1 MRQEILSGVE
11 RRRRWS
17 VEEKLRVVSQAAVEG
32 RLLADIA
39 RQNDITRSQI
49 YQWRNELRR
58 KGLLGET
65 PTVSFAPVE
74 LSAPDNSNGSAGPTH
89 DGHVEIGLRNGRS
102 LRVGFDVPDSVVFR
116 MIRLAEAS

>member
-58 KGLLGET
+58 KGLLGD
-65 PTVSFAPVE
+65 PPAVLFAPVE
-74 LSAPDNSNGSAGPTH
+74 LTAPDNSNGRAGPTH
-89 DGHVEIGLRNGRS
+89 DRHVEIGLRNGRS

>member
-17 VEEKLRVVSQAAVEG
+17 VEEKLRVVSQAAIEG
-32 RLLADIA
+32 RFLADVA

-58 KGLLGET
+58 KGLLGDT
-65 PTVSFAPVE
+65 RAVFAPVE
-74 LSAPDNSNGSAGPTH
+74 LSAPDNNNGLGGPAH
-89 DGHVEIGLRNGRS
+89 D
-102 LRVGFDVPDSVVFR
+102 
-116 MIRLAEAS
+116 RLKFLYAYELL